1 MERVYESVIKALET
15 SLINFLLQKK
25 DIEDRVMGGARR
37 VRSLEFS
44 IKTDNP
50 KKPIF
55 IVSIGVCAC
64 QFNALN
70 GLKEQGSIFGLERY
84 IRDWFERSSVCDAI
98 KAYIYN
104 DRLTIR
110 EIFGDFEDDPSD
122 GGKI

>member
-1 MERVYESVIKALET
+1 MVEKIYESVIKALET
-15 SLINFLLQKK
+15 SLINFLLQKR

-50 KKPIF
+50 KKPLF
-55 IVSIGVCAC
+55 IVSIGMCAC

-84 IRDWFERSSVCDAI
+84 IRDWFERPSVHDAI

-110 EIFGDFEDDPSD
+110 EIFGEFENDSNLGD
-122 GGKI
+122 G